1 MGKQSFGGRGGGV
14 DVSVAER
21 CGKGGGVG
29 DDREIGDRNS
39 VLGVKLTVV

>member
-14 DVSVAER
+14 DVSVAEG
-21 CGKGGGVG
+21 CGEGGGVG
-29 DDREIGDRNS
+29 DDREIGDCDA